1 MEQASG
7 DAISAWL
14 HLDSA
19 VYVVTAALPGPDDST
34 ETPALAWKW
43 VGSRP
48 SRSKAR
54 LQKTRRVA
62 GHSFRTVLLPAA
74 GCAGG

>member
-7 DAISAWL
+7 DAISTWL
-14 HLDSA
+14 RLDSA
-19 VYVVTAALPGPDDST
+19 TYVVTAALPGRDDST

-43 VGSRP
+43 VGSWP
-48 SRSKAR
+48 SRRKAR
-54 LQKTRRVA
+54 LQKTRCAA